1 MWQSLNCGGNM
12 KKSLICLV
20 LALLFLGATFL
31 AADDFGYKITDS
43 EVILEVKDNL
53 YIIEPDFIRA
63 GNYLAYFAGKDST
76 SRKDMTVDKKKRIKV
91 VMDKPDR
98 KIVRLVC
105 SLKDLEGNILK
116 DYELELNL
124 EIRKNLPCLIVMSKF
139 RYLGGDRVLCI
150 MNWGISDSL
159 EYYSVPERGKVI
171 TMKLPGRGKITRR
184 TKIGIKPWIYAH
196 AGKGEGIGLITP
208 GLLGKQEDFIYV
220 NYVQGRSQRKRLER
234 GKSMDLFM
242 IFLPI
247 EKGGTKPIASL
258 YERVKNIEWNY

>member
-1 MWQSLNCGGNM
+1 M
-12 KKSLICLV
+12 KKSLIYLV
-20 LALLFLGATFL
+20 LALLFLGSTFL
-31 AADDFGYKITDS
+31 SADDFGYKIADS
-43 EVILEVKDNL
+43 GVILKTKNNL
-53 YIIEPDFIRA
+53 YIVEPDFIRT

-76 SRKDMTVDKKKRIKV
+76 NRKDMTVDKKKRIKV

-124 EIRKNLPCLIVMSKF
+124 EIRKNLPCLIVMTKF
-139 RYLGGDRVLCI
+139 RYLGEDKVLCI

-159 EYYSVPERGKVI
+159 KYYSVPGRGKVV
-171 TMKLPGRGKITRR
+171 TMKLPGRGRITRR

-220 NYVQGRSQRKRLER
+220 NYVKGRSQRKRLEK